1 MNPTIFFSVC
11 SLFYCVL
18 LIVITFSKKSKK
30 DSENNMLKILI
41 TTNLIGLLLEVAGL
55 FLGNNYKSYELLND
69 IVLRLMLVYYLL
81 WMSLFIVY
89 ILVISGIDSK
99 KIKKYVLVLG
109 IAFLAALIYDFSVP
123 LYYNVNDGVIVYSS
137 GPAVDFI
144 YNYSLGCSIVCLFI
158 MFKNF
163 KKSIAVKYAPLFVFI
178 SLGALVSIV
187 QSSNPQILLSTSMQT
202 FVTYLVYFT
211 TNKEQSNSIEYRK
224 ESK

>member
-11 SLFYCVL
+11 RLVYCIL
-18 LIVITFSKKSKK
+18 LIVITFSNKNKK
-30 DSENNMLKILI
+30 DSENYMLKILI

-55 FLGNNYKSYELLND
+55 FLGNNYESYELLND
-69 IVLRLMLVYYLL
+69 IVLRAMLVYYLL

-89 ILVISGIDSK
+89 ILVISDIDIK
-99 KIKKYVLVLG
+99 KIKKCVLVLG
-109 IAFLAALIYDFSVP
+109 VVFLAALIYDFSVP

-187 QSSNPQILLSTSMQT
+187 QSSNPQLLLSTSMQT

-211 TNKEQSNSIEYRK
+211 TNKEQDNSIEHK
-224 ESK
+224 KVSK